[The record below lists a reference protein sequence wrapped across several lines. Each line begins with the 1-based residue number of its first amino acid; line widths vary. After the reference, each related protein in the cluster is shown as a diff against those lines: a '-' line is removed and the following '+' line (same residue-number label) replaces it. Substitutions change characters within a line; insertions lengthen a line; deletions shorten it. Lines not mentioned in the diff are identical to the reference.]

1 MSQSRKLDEIFG
13 GSGGVIP
20 KVIEFI
26 PTKEITTTTNKENTE
41 DDEDIERVKKIHY
54 DLIQKSEKVLDELM
68 EFAISSES
76 PKAYEAISELI
87 KTSGTI
93 AKNLADIALKN
104 KQSNKTSVDAST
116 NTQNNIFMGSTAEL
130 QKFLKRN
137 KETNA

>member
-13 GSGGVIP
+13 GGGGAIP
-20 KVIEFI
+20 EVIEFI

-116 NTQNNIFMGSTAEL
+116 NTQNNIFMGNTAEL

>member
-13 GSGGVIP
+13 GGGGAIP
-20 KVIEFI
+20 EVIEFI

>member
-13 GSGGVIP
+13 GGSAIP
-20 KVIEFI
+20 EVIEFI

-116 NTQNNIFMGSTAEL
+116 NTQNNIFMGNTAEL

>member
-13 GSGGVIP
+13 GGGSVIP
-20 KVIEFI
+20 EVMEFI
-26 PTKEITTTTNKENTE
+26 PSKEITTTTNKENTE

-87 KTSGTI
+87 KTSGMI

-137 KETNA
+137 KEENA